1 MRLSPELRLQ
11 IAERARGR
19 CEYCLLHE
27 TDAAFTHQVD
37 HILSRKHGGGS
48 SAENLAYACMI
59 CNRLKGSDIAS
70 VDPSGNLIRL
80 FNPRLT
86 DWREHF
92 RLAGA
97 VIQPLT
103 AEAEA
108 TARLFRFNAAERVI
122 ERCLLQQLGRYP
134 RA

>member
-19 CEYCLLHE
+19 CEYWLLHE

-48 SAENLAYACMI
+48 SADNLAYACTI
-59 CNRLKGSDIAS
+59 CTRLKGSDIAS
-70 VDPSGNLIRL
+70 IDRSGRLVRL
-80 FNPRLT
+80 FNPRSA
-86 DWREHF
+86 DWTQHF
-92 RLAGA
+92 DLDGA

-103 AEAEA
+103 TATEA
-108 TARLFRFNAAERVI
+108 TARLLRFNAAERVT
-122 ERCLLQQLGRYP
+122 ERHLLQQLGRYP